1 MSQIEIPAA
10 LVKELRDLTGAGM
23 MDCKRALAETN
34 GDVEAARRLLRER
47 GMAQATKRAGRETT
61 EGLVLLRI
69 ADGRGAIVAVGCETE
84 PVSNNAEFRRFA
96 ESVLE
101 AVEVEGPQAAESFEA
116 ERVELVARIGENI
129 VLRGAERYGQAAGEV
144 VGGYVHPP
152 ANKIG
157 VLVKLAG
164 GGEELAKLVCMH
176 ISFAN
181 PRFLTRDEI
190 PAEVVAEERD
200 VYMKQ
205 PDIQSKPEQVREKIV
220 EGMLQKRF
228 FAEQVLPDQAWIHD
242 PGKTVAQALAAERAS
257 VVAFR
262 RFSVSE

>member
-23 MDCKRALAETN
+23 MDCKRALAETS
-34 GDVEAARRLLRER
+34 GDVVAARRLLRER

-61 EGLVLLRI
+61 EGIVLLRI
-69 ADGRGAIVAVGCETE
+69 ADGRGAMVAVGCESE
-84 PVSNNAEFRRFA
+84 PVSGNEEFRRFA
-96 ESVLE
+96 QSVLD
-101 AVEVEGPQAAESFEA
+101 AVEVEGSQAAESFEA
-116 ERVELVARIGENI
+116 ERVELVGRIGENI
-129 VLRGAERYGQAAGEV
+129 VLRGAERYEQGDGEL

-164 GGEELAKLVCMH
+164 GGEELARLVAMH
-176 ISFAN
+176 VSFAN
-181 PRFLTRDEI
+181 PRFRSRDEI
-190 PAEVVAEERD
+190 PAEIVAEERD

-205 PDIQSKPEQVREKIV
+205 PELQSKPEQVREKIV

-228 FAEQVLPDQAWIHD
+228 FAEQVLDDQAWIHE
-242 PGKTVAQALAAERAS
+242 PGKTVGQVLEAEHAA

-262 RFSVSE
+262 RFALSE